1 MNLPGEVRRASFRI
15 GDPSAIGW
23 YQSANFPASLL
34 PVGVEQK
41 NRDAHCAE
49 KRGAAKVGK
58 ITNSAVELAFIS
70 RLTLMIWRKPPS
82 FMKMSLASAK
92 LAQGMIAGM
101 CHGT

>member
-49 KRGAAKVGK
+49 KRP
-58 ITNSAVELAFIS
+58 E
-70 RLTLMIWRKPPS
+70 
-82 FMKMSLASAK
+82 
-92 LAQGMIAGM
+92 AQAEQVAGVTSPGPL
-101 CHGT
+101 H